1 MDFQLTEDQRAVRD
15 LAAGVFARHAD
26 PLRLPDIE
34 ATDDRFD
41 RVLWRQLADAGV
53 LGLVIGEEHGGAGL
67 GLPEFAMVLPEQGR
81 TLGTVPL
88 WETVIG
94 GALPLIRYGTEKQQT
109 HWLPRIADGSTILT
123 AALEPIG
130 ATRPWRPVVSAAGGD
145 DSWALTGT
153 AVGVP
158 AGHLAEAIV
167 VPATTDAGVDLFLVP
182 AEQPGVHR
190 DSYQRTDR
198 GIAVDLRLT
207 GAAAERLA
215 GGPRDDRLDWLLRHC
230 WIALAGLQVGIS
242 RSAVR
247 QAAEYTSTRHQ
258 FGVPLATLQAV
269 AHQAADCHIDTE
281 AMEVT
286 FLDALWRETTGRDSR
301 SAAHVAQWWAS
312 EAGDRV
318 ARTVQ
323 HLHGGLGAD
332 VTYPVHRYMLWTT
345 QLANT
350 LGSAAW
356 HLQQLSDRIAEPV
369 G

>member
-1 MDFQLTEDQRAVRD
+1 MDFHLSEDQKAVRD

-34 ATDDRFD
+34 STEDRFD
-41 RVLWRQLADAGV
+41 RVLWQQLAEAGV
-53 LGLVIGEEHGGAGL
+53 LGLAIDEQHGGAGL
-67 GLPEFAMVLPEQGR
+67 GLQELAMVLPEQGR

-94 GALPLIRYGTEKQQT
+94 GALPLIRYGTQEQQAQ
-109 HWLPRIADGSTILT
+109 WLPRIADGSAVLT
-123 AALEPIG
+123 VALEPIG
-130 ATRPWRPVVSAAGGD
+130 AARPWRTSVSASGD
-145 DSWALTGT
+145 DGGWALTGT

-167 VPATTDAGVDLFLVP
+167 VPATTDAGIELFLVRTDQSP
-182 AEQPGVHR
+182 VGRQRYE
-190 DSYQRTDR
+190 RTDR
-198 GIAVDLRLT
+198 GIAVDLELA

-215 GGPRDDRLDWLLRHC
+215 GGPQDDRLDWLLRQC

-242 RSAVR
+242 QSAVR
-247 QAAEYTSTRHQ
+247 QAAEYTSMRHQ
-258 FGVPLATLQAV
+258 FGVPLATFQAV

-286 FLDALWRETTGRDSR
+286 FLNAVWREATGRDAGA
-301 SAAHVAQWWAS
+301 AAHVAQWWAS

-332 VTYPVHRYMLWTT
+332 VTYPIHRYMLWTT

-350 LGSAAW
+350 LGSASW
-356 HLQQLSDRIAEPV
+356 HLQQLSDQIAESAA
-369 G
+369 